1 MLHQIRLHPAP
12 RLDRSLHYVL
22 LLALLPFQPVN
33 SEPGAHVSGD
43 VSILRAELARYKQD
57 LALTRAQ
64 LAQAWLGR
72 GAGEEGEMSE
82 EEIDPMQI
90 VSVETAENDA
100 ESSGAVI

>member
-1 MLHQIRLHPAP
+1 MLHQIHFHPAL
-12 RLDRSLHYVL
+12 RLDRSPHCVPLLVL
-22 LLALLPFQPVN
+22 LLFQPVN
-33 SEPGAHVSGD
+33 LEPGVQVSGD
-43 VSILRAELARYKQD
+43 VSILREELTRYKQD
-57 LALTRAQ
+57 LALTKAQ

-72 GAGEEGEMSE
+72 GAGEEGEISE